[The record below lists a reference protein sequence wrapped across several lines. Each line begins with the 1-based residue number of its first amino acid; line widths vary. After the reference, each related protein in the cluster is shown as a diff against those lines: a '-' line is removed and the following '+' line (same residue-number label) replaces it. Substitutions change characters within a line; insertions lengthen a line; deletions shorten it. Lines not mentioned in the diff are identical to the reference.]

1 MKVLSICYMLPP
13 AMYPQAIQIGRLL
26 YHSKLH
32 HDVITADLN
41 HEPRKLGVYNDF
53 VSRMAHVHYYQEE
66 QQLPSFL
73 HKVLYYFAP
82 FYGACPDNFKGWA
95 QKVFKVYS
103 ARLEQQEVTSPECIV
118 SFGVP
123 MSDHLLAM
131 KLKEKHGIPWVAH
144 FSDPWSDNPFKK
156 HHIISKFI
164 NRKLEERVV
173 RVADEVIFT
182 SEETKKLVMSKYP
195 DLSKGVVLGHSYDET
210 LYPKENFS
218 QSGEK
223 TVIKHIGSLYGYR
236 SPKPLFKALR
246 SLHLEEPKL
255 LENVC
260 FEFIGYVAPRMKS
273 NADLKALPD
282 GLVQFTGGVDYSQ
295 SLQQMSSSDALLIID
310 APAKESVFLPSK
322 LIDYV
327 GARRPILAIT
337 PKGTSQKLVNKM
349 GFCAADPE
357 DELAIKGMLT
367 SFLKQRGE
375 YTKPLH
381 DGTFDAVYGAFS
393 KESILA
399 KFDEL
404 VKRIG
409 NKK

>member
-26 YHSKLH
+26 YHSKLRQ
-32 HDVITADLN
+32 DVITADLG

-53 VSRMAHVHYYQEE
+53 VSRMAQVHYYQEE
-66 QQLPSFL
+66 QRLPSLL
-73 HKVLYYFAP
+73 HKILYYFAP
-82 FYGACPDNFKGWA
+82 FYGSCPDIFKGWA
-95 QKVFKVYS
+95 KKVFKAYS
-103 ARLEQQEVTSPECIV
+103 TQLDQQKVALPECLV

-131 KLKEKHGIPWVAH
+131 KLKEKYGIPWVVH

-156 HHIISKFI
+156 HHIISKFV

-173 RVADEVIFT
+173 RAADEVIFT
-182 SEETKKLVMSKYP
+182 SEETKSLVMSKYP
-195 DLSKGVVLGHSYDET
+195 DLSKGSVLGHSYDDA
-210 LYPKENFS
+210 LYPKEIPTRS
-218 QSGEK
+218 DGK

-246 SLHLEEPKL
+246 SLYLEAPEL

-273 NADLKALPD
+273 NADLKALPE
-282 GLVQFTGGVDYSQ
+282 GIVRFSGGVDYAQ
-295 SLQQMSSSDALLIID
+295 SLKEMSSADALLIID

-337 PKGTSQKLVNKM
+337 PKGTSQKLVNRM

-357 DELAIKGMLT
+357 DALAIKVMLT
-367 SFLKQRGE
+367 SFLKQTEE
-375 YTKPLH
+375 YSKPLYN
-381 DGTFDAVYGAFS
+381 GTFSTVYDEFS
-393 KESILA
+393 KESILT

-404 VKRIG
+404 VERIG

>member
-26 YHSKLH
+26 YHSQLH
-32 HDVITADLN
+32 HYVITADLG

-53 VSRMAHVHYYQEE
+53 VSRMAQVHYYQEE
-66 QQLPSFL
+66 RQLPSLL
-73 HKVLYYFAP
+73 HKILYYFAP
-82 FYGACPDNFKGWA
+82 FYGACPDNFKGWVN
-95 QKVFKVYS
+95 KVFKAYS
-103 ARLEQQEVTSPECIV
+103 ARLEQQKVPLPECLV

-131 KLKEKHGIPWVAH
+131 KLKEKHGIPWIAH

-156 HHIISKFI
+156 HHIISKFV

-195 DLSKGVVLGHSYDET
+195 DLSKGTVLGHSYDDA
-210 LYPKENFS
+210 LYPKKS
-218 QSGEK
+218 PSRSDGT

-246 SLHLEEPKL
+246 SLYLKEPEL

-273 NADLKALPD
+273 NSDLKALPE
-282 GLVQFTGGVDYSQ
+282 GLVHFTGGVDYSQ
-295 SLQQMSSSDALLIID
+295 SLQEMSSSDALLIID

-349 GFCAADPE
+349 GFCAVDPE
-357 DELAIKGMLT
+357 DELAIQAMLT
-367 SFLKQRGE
+367 SFLKQSDE

-381 DGTFDAVYGAFS
+381 DGRFDLVYDEFS

-399 KFDEL
+399 KFDGL
-404 VKRIG
+404 VERIG